1 MIVSPA
7 MSPPSGG
14 RLHRFFQPGR
24 APSIGSA
31 VSPQDLCPYHRLFE
45 VELAVVI
52 LDGVRLGGQL
62 YYDVDAFGLLFDLL
76 SDSPLTPDVQ
86 LVDLAAG
93 TAHDVQQ
100 SLNGRGNGA
109 LIQARVEDDHHFV
122 LTHGTSSPPVG

>member
-1 MIVSPA
+1 AEDGIRYRNVTGVQTCALPI
-7 MSPPSGG
+7 
-14 RLHRFFQPGR
+14 F
-24 APSIGSA
+24 GSA
-31 VSPQDLCPYHRLFE
+31 VSPQDLSPDHRLVE
-45 VELAVVI
+45 VELAVEL

-62 YYDVDAFGLLFDLL
+62 DHDVDAFGLLVDLV
-76 SDSPLTPDVQ
+76 SEAPLTPDVQ

-100 SLNGRGNGA
+100 SLHGRGNGA

>member
-31 VSPQDLCPYHRLFE
+31 VSPQDLSPDHRLVE
-45 VELAVVI
+45 VELAVEL

-62 YYDVDAFGLLFDLL
+62 DHDVDAFGLLVDLV
-76 SDSPLTPDVQ
+76 SEAPLTPDVQ
-86 LVDLAAG
+86 LVDLEI
-93 TAHDVQQ
+93 
-100 SLNGRGNGA
+100 GRASCREGVWVWECEGA
-109 LIQARVEDDHHFV
+109 CR
-122 LTHGTSSPPVG
+122 